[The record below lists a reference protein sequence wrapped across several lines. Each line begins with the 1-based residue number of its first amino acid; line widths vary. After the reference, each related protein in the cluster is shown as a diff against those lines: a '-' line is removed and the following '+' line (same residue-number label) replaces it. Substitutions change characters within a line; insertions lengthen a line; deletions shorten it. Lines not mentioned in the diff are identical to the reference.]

1 MDSDTVAGRATSRVD
16 AAIFYLS
23 SPRLIHALCRLAE
36 QPGITTRVVVD
47 SAMDAAANRP
57 LLEQLANAGVQVAV
71 ANMPAGAK
79 MHLRC
84 AVIDDRLLLTG
95 AANWSDAA
103 DQSNYEDLLC
113 LESPEL
119 ASKYRRRIDELIS
132 AGRTVKVGNAPT
144 AARTARPIRPIPWA
158 ANPDRVE
165 RIVPHLYE
173 EDRVVESLVAQLK
186 SASRVDVA
194 MYMLTNP
201 TLIGALKEAAGRASV
216 RLLMDAEAL
225 GATGLATLQDLW
237 NAGVRIHLVRKD
249 RATMHLKAAV
259 IDGKQVWTGSAN
271 WTVNAMQRN
280 AEDILRMESALLAEQ
295 YLRFFDQIESTS
307 NSFADEALPD
317 SRDAGVADSSF
328 HPNLPRTGPRRQFDD
343 LARQPFPAIT
353 DVAKVAYVPD
363 HTYTETLIRMIR
375 STRQTLLILMYSFP
389 EVKGDAPFQRTVL
402 RELEQAVKRGVYVYM
417 LLYTPYSNKDRLA
430 EHHGNRAEQLRRIG
444 VDVRLAPPGTPQ
456 HAKTVIADQVHLLV
470 GSQNWSEG
478 ALSAERVH
486 ESSVLVSLRAPD
498 VRLAD
503 YVFSRKTISDM
514 RSRAAWEGEITAL
527 RHVMQARGNQRDA
540 LVAKLESELEEP

>member
-1 MDSDTVAGRATSRVD
+1 MLAALSRATSRVD

-23 SPRLIHALCRLAE
+23 SPRLIHALCQLGE

-47 SAMDAAANRP
+47 SAMDAAANRSI
-57 LLEQLANAGVQVAV
+57 LERLANAGVHVAV
-71 ANMPAGAK
+71 ANMPAGTK

-113 LESPEL
+113 LESPGL
-119 ASKYRRRIDELIS
+119 AARYRRRIDELFS
-132 AGRTVKVGNAPT
+132 SGRPVPAGNAQAGRGTPRRIKPS
-144 AARTARPIRPIPWA
+144 PWA
-158 ANPDRVE
+158 ANPEPVE
-165 RIVPHLYE
+165 QVVAHLYE
-173 EDRVVESLVAQLK
+173 EDRVVESLVEQLK
-186 SASRVDVA
+186 GANRIDVA

-201 TLIGALKEAAGRASV
+201 ILIGALKAAAGRASV

-237 NAGVRIHLVRKD
+237 DAGVRIHLVRKD

-259 IDGKQVWTGSAN
+259 IDGRQVWTGSAN

-280 AEDILRMESALLAEQ
+280 AEDILRIESTRLAGH
-295 YLRFFDQIESTS
+295 YLRFFDQIEATAT
-307 NSFADEALPD
+307 SFADEALPD
-317 SRDAGVADSSF
+317 CGGERVADPSF

-343 LARQPFPAIT
+343 VAREPFPTIT
-353 DVAKVAYVPD
+353 NVAQVAYVPD
-363 HTYTETLIRMIR
+363 DSYTDTLIRMIR
-375 STRQTLLILMYSFP
+375 STRQTLFILMYSFP
-389 EVKGDAPFQRTVL
+389 EVKGDAPRQRAVL

-417 LLYTPYSNKDRLA
+417 LLYTPYSNKDRLG

-444 VDVRLAPPGTPQ
+444 VDLRLAPPGTPQ
-456 HAKTVIADQVHLLV
+456 HAKAVIADQLHLLV

-486 ESSVLVSLRAPD
+486 ESSALISLHAPD
-498 VRLAD
+498 IRLAD
-503 YVFSRKTISDM
+503 YVFSRKIISDM
-514 RSRAAWEGEITAL
+514 RSRTAWEDEISAL
-527 RHVMQARGNQRDA
+527 RHVMQASGSQRVA
-540 LVAKLESELEEP
+540 LISKLESDAEEP